1 MRQALTI
8 ILPLLAPALIY
19 IWLKSRGTGSFRI
32 AAKDAPWVWL
42 AGAGVVLAAV
52 VLSVWGLTS
61 GGPTES
67 TYKPAVFK
75 DGQVVPG
82 EVVPKGEKQP

>member
-1 MRQALTI
+1 MWFAAGSI
-8 ILPLLAPALIY
+8 PAC
-19 IWLKSRGTGSFRI
+19 G
-32 AAKDAPWVWL
+32 
-42 AGAGVVLAAV
+42 AV